1 MTSAERTPS
10 DLRRL
15 DFMLL
20 LVLTEGVRRRKL
32 SDVAQHLGVTQTA
45 ISHSVARLRDLF
57 GDELFIRRPHGV
69 EPTARAVELA
79 AAAERVLEGAGAML
93 ADPAPF
99 DPASVE
105 RTLRIVALDF
115 EVTLLSGT
123 VEAVRR
129 VAPGLSLQFRGLG
142 RDAAVQALE
151 REEANLWIGFARN
164 LPGTLETS
172 VLFEEGYRVIAREGH
187 PRISEASEPLDLD
200 AYCAEPHVVAAPGGT
215 TGGIVDKTLRKVGR
229 ARTIGVSTTGFLSA
243 LDLVARSDMIATV
256 PSRLAH
262 AQAGNFRLIVRDP
275 PHRAAPLPRQRHLA
289 PARRPR
295 PRRRVVRQ
303 CPAERTGVR
312 RDRFEACRTRQL
324 TDH

>member
-1 MTSAERTPS
+1 MTTARRASNE
-10 DLRRL
+10 LRRL

-32 SDVAQHLGVTQTA
+32 SDVARHLGVTQTA
-45 ISHSVARLRDLF
+45 ISHSVARLRELF

-123 VEAVRR
+123 IEAVRR

-142 RDAAVQALE
+142 RDAAVEALE
-151 REEANLWIGFARN
+151 REEADLWIGFARS

-172 VLFEEGYRVIAREGH
+172 VLFEEGYRVIARDGH
-187 PRISEASEPLDLD
+187 PRISPPISPPISEAGEPLGLD

-215 TGGIVDKTLRKVGR
+215 TGGIIDNTLRKVER

-243 LDLVARSDMIATV
+243 LDLVARTDMIATV

-262 AQAGNFRLIVRDP
+262 AHARNFRLIVREP
-275 PHRAAPLPRQRHLA
+275 PIAPRPFRVSATWHRRAARDLA
-289 PARRPR
+289 ITWFVEELRKAL
-295 PRRRVVRQ
+295 
-303 CPAERTGVR
+303 G
-312 RDRFEACRTRQL
+312 
-324 TDH
+324 